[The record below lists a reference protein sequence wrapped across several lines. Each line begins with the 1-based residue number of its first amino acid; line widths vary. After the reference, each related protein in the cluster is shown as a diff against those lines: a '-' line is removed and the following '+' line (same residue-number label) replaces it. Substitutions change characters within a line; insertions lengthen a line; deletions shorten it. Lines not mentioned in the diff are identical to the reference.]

1 MAAGEQTPQDSPSP
15 NSRGRNYDTEATEP
29 MAAQPGNGAP
39 DPAAAS
45 LKTGG
50 RPASRRQANGHE
62 QLLAIGAAAA
72 RAGVTERALRYYQQL
87 GLLTPCASTPG
98 GMRRYSQED
107 LARVTRIRQLQDLL
121 GLNLEE
127 IADVLRSEDRIT
139 QIRQAYH
146 HEQATDAERAE
157 LATESLRI
165 QEELRATMRAK
176 RQAIDS
182 FLADLDARTARTRD
196 LATQMTAR
204 GPDAAAHNE
213 RRVRPGRPR
222 DPDLE
227 PRVLAAA
234 LRVYAEAGWSGFSF
248 DAVARRAG
256 VGKAPLYLRWQS
268 KEDLLLAALSAH
280 TRTMPIRDSGSLRG
294 DLTAYA
300 RRLLQDKSSPEGWAF
315 LRIHLEAS
323 VNPALHARFSS
334 EIAIPHIDCA
344 RAVLHRAIERG
355 DLPAE
360 TPVDLLLHSLHGAII
375 SWMTLNPGDQ
385 QAGPADDPGRY
396 ADRIVEFVLGRL
408 PSPEHRPV

>member
-1 MAAGEQTPQDSPSP
+1 MAAGKQTLQDSPSSD
-15 NSRGRNYDTEATEP
+15 SRG
-29 MAAQPGNGAP
+29 
-39 DPAAAS
+39 S
-45 LKTGG
+45 
-50 RPASRRQANGHE
+50 HE

-121 GLNLEE
+121 GLNLDE
-127 IADVLRSEDRIT
+127 IAVVLRSEDRMT
-139 QIRQAYH
+139 QIRHACH
-146 HEQATDAERAE
+146 REQATDAERRE
-157 LATESLRI
+157 LAAESLRV
-165 QEELRATMRAK
+165 QQELRATVQAK

-182 FLADLDARTARTRD
+182 LLADLDARTARTRA
-196 LATQMTAR
+196 LVSQMTAR
-204 GPDAAAHNE
+204 GPGAAADDE
-213 RRVRPGRPR
+213 RRARPGRPR

-248 DAVARRAG
+248 EAVARRAG

-280 TRTMPIRDSGSLRG
+280 TSTMLILDSGSLRD
-294 DLTAYA
+294 DLVEYA
-300 RRLLQDKSSPEGWAF
+300 RRLLQGKSTPEGWAF

-323 VNPALHARFSS
+323 ISPALHARFAA
-334 EIAIPHIDCA
+334 EIAIPHVDSA

-360 TPVDLLLHSLHGAII
+360 TPVDHLLDTLYGAII
-375 SWMTLNPGDQ
+375 SWMTRSPGDQ
-385 QAGPADDPGRY
+385 RARPADDPGR
-396 ADRIVEFVLGRL
+396 IVDFVLGRL
-408 PSPEHRPV
+408 PQPEHRPIRGDRPAAPGR